1 MLTCTY
7 ITLMEVTY
15 DDLSYKNQQIH
26 SPPGRNELFDNFFSW
41 SNKVIDILILTAII
55 VFAWFVLCCPAC
67 NIGYYYNP
75 NPENTTRSNNVG
87 PTFDCCAY
95 VLRSWSDLCRVSWWI
110 GHHVFIL
117 ALGHFILL
125 HDGHAGIQLT
135 SKYPENTFQR

>member
-1 MLTCTY
+1 
-7 ITLMEVTY
+7 MEVTY
-15 DDLSYKNQQIH
+15 DDLSYKNQQIQF
-26 SPPGRNELFDNFFSW
+26 PPGLNELFDNLLISYNNYFSW
-41 SNKVIDILILTAII
+41 SNEVIDIWLLAVII
-55 VFAWFVLCCPAC
+55 VLAWFVLCCPAC
-67 NIGYYYNP
+67 HIGYYYRP
-75 NPENTTRSNNVG
+75 NPENTTRLTNVG
-87 PTFDCCAY
+87 PTFDCCVY